1 MPFGRPQNQRY
12 EPVDTEYVNSLYTW
26 VGLNCNGL
34 LGDLETMI
42 HLAANSMDAIYDNSK
57 AFNTFLRNQGIDR
70 VLSVN
75 RLKLRKNHK
84 LVPHVR
90 LGVRV

>member
-1 MPFGRPQNQRY
+1 M
-12 EPVDTEYVNSLYTW
+12 
-26 VGLNCNGL
+26 GLNCNGL

-42 HLAANSMDAIYDNSK
+42 YLSANSMDAIYDNSE
-57 AFNTFLRNQGIDR
+57 AFYTFLRNQDIDR
-70 VLSVN
+70 VLSIN
-75 RLKLRKNHK
+75 HLKLRKNHK